1 VASLNLTADEIL
13 IDILPAPR
21 LVAVTRFADE
31 AGTSNVVGRVPA
43 GAVRLQKADL
53 ERVISLRPDLVVV
66 SEYTDAD
73 FLRLLERSRLRV
85 HQMSGLSSLPGFRQA
100 VIDLGA
106 AVGEPAA
113 AARLVDRYDAI
124 LRDVDQ
130 KLKGA
135 PRPRVLYWGDP
146 HTAGK
151 DTAIGAIIECAGAR
165 NVGAELGLTGI
176 VPLGAERTFV
186 ADPDV
191 VLVGTG
197 FGTAAALREHPLLA
211 QMRAVKEGHVVELP
225 TELLVALSH
234 HAAHACWR
242 LAHELHPDRIPTPD
256 P

>member
-1 VASLNLTADEIL
+1 
-13 IDILPAPR
+13 
-21 LVAVTRFADE
+21 
-31 AGTSNVVGRVPA
+31 
-43 GAVRLQKADL
+43 
-53 ERVISLRPDLVVV
+53 
-66 SEYTDAD
+66 
-73 FLRLLERSRLRV
+73 V
-85 HQMSGLSSLPGFRQA
+85 HQMSGLNSLGGFRRS
-100 VIDLGA
+100 ILDLGA

-113 AARLVDRYDAI
+113 AARLVAGYDATVRDLEQR
-124 LRDVDQ
+124 LR
-130 KLKGA
+130 GS

-176 VPLGAERTFV
+176 APLGAERTFV

-197 FGTAAALREHPLLA
+197 FGTAAALREHPLLSK
-211 QMRAVKEGHVVELP
+211 MRAVKEGHVVEMP

-234 HAAHACWR
+234 YTARSCWR
-242 LAHELHPDRIPTPD
+242 LAHALHPDRVPTAD